1 MKRVDNNMETIS
13 MEEFVVP
20 ESLFEALDQVDYG
33 YNNTLDNSSY
43 FNTNNM
49 GLESSFN
56 NSMMDFNDF
65 DLSSDT
71 MASFLEME
79 QVPEVIET
87 KVMEP
92 KVTPVIRPS
101 VIKKSPAM
109 KPVNNLGDILT
120 SCGIEHDLVEDQRS
134 PVASPS
140 SIHSDMELEKNQE
153 LIEELEEFFMKTE
166 GKPTVVE
173 ETETINTGL
182 SLQELQGAMT
192 TNMVTEDGQNVII
205 IIAPSSPSETQDIAA
220 LSPVNRSEGESDPEW
235 SPYPHSDSPLQSPP
249 AQTKPR
255 KKYARS
261 KPPKAPSGPYP
272 LDKKERKKAQ
282 NRTAAF
288 RYREK
293 MKSAMDNVEDEMEA
307 LEERNGVLRDQ
318 LTEMETEFKYLKKL
332 MSEAGLGRY
341 AAAVKY

>member
-1 MKRVDNNMETIS
+1 
-13 MEEFVVP
+13 
-20 ESLFEALDQVDYG
+20 
-33 YNNTLDNSSY
+33 
-43 FNTNNM
+43 
-49 GLESSFN
+49 
-56 NSMMDFNDF
+56 MDFNDLDF
-65 DLSSDT
+65 NLSSET
-71 MASFLEME
+71 MDSFFEME
-79 QVPEVIET
+79 QVPEVIEP
-87 KVMEP
+87 KVM
-92 KVTPVIRPS
+92 VTKKTQQVIRPS

-109 KPVNNLGDILT
+109 KPVNNPGDILT
-120 SCGIEHDLVEDQRS
+120 SCGIEHDIVEDQERS
-134 PVASPS
+134 SVSSPS

-173 ETETINTGL
+173 EEEAETSNTGL
-182 SLQELQGAMT
+182 SLQELQGAVT

-220 LSPVNRSEGESDPEW
+220 LSPVTRSEGESDPEW

-272 LDKKERKKAQ
+272 VDKKERKKAQ

-332 MSEAGLGRY
+332 MTEAGLGRY

>member
-1 MKRVDNNMETIS
+1 
-13 MEEFVVP
+13 
-20 ESLFEALDQVDYG
+20 
-33 YNNTLDNSSY
+33 
-43 FNTNNM
+43 
-49 GLESSFN
+49 
-56 NSMMDFNDF
+56 MDFNDL
-65 DLSSDT
+65 DLSSET

-87 KVMEP
+87 KVMET
-92 KVTPVIRPS
+92 KMTPVIRPS

-109 KPVNNLGDILT
+109 KPVHNLGDILT
-120 SCGIEHDLVEDQRS
+120 SCGIEHDLVEDQSS
-134 PVASPS
+134 PMASPS

-166 GKPTVVE
+166 D
-173 ETETINTGL
+173 
-182 SLQELQGAMT
+182 M
-192 TNMVTEDGQNVII
+192 
-205 IIAPSSPSETQDIAA
+205 AA
-220 LSPVNRSEGESDPEW
+220 LSPVTRSEGESDPEW

-272 LDKKERKKAQ
+272 VDKKERKKAQ

-332 MSEAGLGRY
+332 MTEAGLGRY
-341 AAAVKY
+341 AAAVKC

>member
-33 YNNTLDNSSY
+33 NNNTLDNSSY
-43 FNTNNM
+43 FNTNNI
-49 GLESSFN
+49 GLDSSFN
-56 NSMMDFNDF
+56 NGIMDFNEF
-65 DLSSDT
+65 DLSSET
-71 MASFLEME
+71 MDSFFEME
-79 QVPEVIET
+79 QVPEVIEP
-87 KVMEP
+87 KVM
-92 KVTPVIRPS
+92 VTKQVIRPS
-101 VIKKSPAM
+101 VIKKSPAL
-109 KPVNNLGDILT
+109 KPVNHLGDILT
-120 SCGIEHDLVEDQRS
+120 SCGIEHDIVEDQERS
-134 PVASPS
+134 SVSSPS

-173 ETETINTGL
+173 EEEVQTNNIDL
-182 SLQELQGAMT
+182 SIQELQGAVT

-205 IIAPSSPSETQDIAA
+205 IIAPSSPSDTQSIAA
-220 LSPVNRSEGESDPEW
+220 PSPKAESDPEW
-235 SPYPHSDSPLQSPP
+235 SPCPHSDSPLRSPP
-249 AQTKPR
+249 AQDKPR

-293 MKSAMDNVEDEMEA
+293 QKSAMDHVEDEMEA
-307 LEERNGVLRDQ
+307 LEERNGVLREQ

-332 MSEAGLGRY
+332 MTEAGLGKY

>member
-1 MKRVDNNMETIS
+1 MKRVDNMETIS

-43 FNTNNM
+43 LNTNNI

-56 NSMMDFNDF
+56 NSMMDFNEL
-65 DLSSDT
+65 DLSSET
-71 MASFLEME
+71 MASFFEME
-79 QVPEVIET
+79 QVPEVIESKEMET
-87 KVMEP
+87 KM
-92 KVTPVIRPS
+92 TPVIRPS
-101 VIKKSPAM
+101 VIKKSPVM
-109 KPVNNLGDILT
+109 KPVTNLGDILT
-120 SCGIEHDLVEDQRS
+120 SCGIEHELVEDQERS
-134 PVASPS
+134 SVASPS

-173 ETETINTGL
+173 ETETSDTGL
-182 SLQELQGAMT
+182 SLQELQGAVT
-192 TNMVTEDGQNVII
+192 TNMVTDDGQNVII
-205 IIAPSSPSETQDIAA
+205 IIAPSSPSGSQDIAA
-220 LSPVNRSEGESDPEW
+220 LSPVTRSEGESDPEW
-235 SPYPHSDSPLQSPP
+235 SPYPHSDSPLRSPP
-249 AQTKPR
+249 AQDKPR

-272 LDKKERKKAQ
+272 VDKKERKKAQ

-293 MKSAMDNVEDEMEA
+293 MKSSMDNVEDEMEG
-307 LEERNGVLRDQ
+307 LEERNGALREQ

-332 MSEAGLGRY
+332 MTEAGLGRY

>member
-1 MKRVDNNMETIS
+1 
-13 MEEFVVP
+13 
-20 ESLFEALDQVDYG
+20 
-33 YNNTLDNSSY
+33 
-43 FNTNNM
+43 M

-56 NSMMDFNDF
+56 NSMMDFNDL
-65 DLSSDT
+65 DLSSET

-92 KVTPVIRPS
+92 KMTPVIRPS

-109 KPVNNLGDILT
+109 KPVANLGDILT

-153 LIEELEEFFMKTE
+153 LIEELEDFFMKTE

-173 ETETINTGL
+173 ETETCDTGL
-182 SLQELQGAMT
+182 SIEELQGAVT
-192 TNMVTEDGQNVII
+192 TSMVTEDGQKVII
-205 IIAPSSPSETQDIAA
+205 IIAPDSPSETQDITT
-220 LSPVNRSEGESDPEW
+220 LSPVPKLEIESDPEW
-235 SPYPHSDSPLQSPP
+235 SPSPQLSPSG
-249 AQTKPR
+249 QDKPR

-272 LDKKERKKAQ
+272 TDKKERKKAQ

-293 MKSAMDNVEDEMEA
+293 MKSVADNIEDELLS
-307 LEERNGVLRDQ
+307 LEERNGVLKDQ
-318 LTEMETEFKYLKKL
+318 LIEMETEFKYLKKL
-332 MSEAGLGRY
+332 MTEAGLGRY
-341 AAAVKY
+341 AAAVKS

>member
-1 MKRVDNNMETIS
+1 MKRVDNMETIS

-43 FNTNNM
+43 FNTNNI

-56 NSMMDFNDF
+56 NSMMDFNEL
-65 DLSSDT
+65 DLSSET
-71 MASFLEME
+71 MASFFEME
-79 QVPEVIET
+79 QVPEVIEPREMET
-87 KVMEP
+87 KM
-92 KVTPVIRPS
+92 TPVIRPS

-109 KPVNNLGDILT
+109 KPATNLGDILT
-120 SCGIEHDLVEDQRS
+120 SCGIEHDLVEDQERS
-134 PVASPS
+134 SLASPS

-173 ETETINTGL
+173 ETETSNTGL
-182 SLQELQGAMT
+182 SLQELQGAVT
-192 TNMVTEDGQNVII
+192 TNMVTDDGQNVII

-220 LSPVNRSEGESDPEW
+220 LSPVTRSEGESDPEW
-235 SPYPHSDSPLQSPP
+235 SPYPHSDSPLRSPP
-249 AQTKPR
+249 AQDKPR

-272 LDKKERKKAQ
+272 VDKKERKKAQ

-293 MKSAMDNVEDEMEA
+293 MKSAMDNVEDEMEG
-307 LEERNGVLRDQ
+307 LEERNGALREQ

-332 MSEAGLGRY
+332 MTEAGLGRY

>member
-1 MKRVDNNMETIS
+1 

-43 FNTNNM
+43 FNTNNI
-49 GLESSFN
+49 GLDSSFN
-56 NSMMDFNDF
+56 NSMMDFNDLDF
-65 DLSSDT
+65 NLSSET
-71 MASFLEME
+71 MDSFFEME
-79 QVPEVIET
+79 QVPEVIEP
-87 KVMEP
+87 KVM
-92 KVTPVIRPS
+92 VTKKTQQVIRPS

-109 KPVNNLGDILT
+109 QPVTNLGDILT
-120 SCGIEHDLVEDQRS
+120 SCGIEHDMVEDQERS
-134 PVASPS
+134 SVSSPS

-173 ETETINTGL
+173 ETETSNTGL
-182 SLQELQGAMT
+182 SLQELQGAVT
-192 TNMVTEDGQNVII
+192 TNMVTDDGQNVII

-220 LSPVNRSEGESDPEW
+220 LSPVTRSEGESDPEW
-235 SPYPHSDSPLQSPP
+235 SPYPHSDSPLRSPP
-249 AQTKPR
+249 AQDKPR

-272 LDKKERKKAQ
+272 VDKKERKKAQ

-293 MKSAMDNVEDEMEA
+293 MKSAMDNVEDEMEG
-307 LEERNGVLRDQ
+307 LEERNGALREQ

-332 MSEAGLGRY
+332 MTEAGLGRY

>member
-1 MKRVDNNMETIS
+1 MKRVDNMETIS

-43 FNTNNM
+43 FNTNNI

-56 NSMMDFNDF
+56 NSMMDFNEL
-65 DLSSDT
+65 DLSSET
-71 MASFLEME
+71 MASFFEME
-79 QVPEVIET
+79 QVPEVIESKEMET
-87 KVMEP
+87 KM
-92 KVTPVIRPS
+92 TPVIRPS

-109 KPVNNLGDILT
+109 KTNLGDILT
-120 SCGIEHDLVEDQRS
+120 SCGIEHDLVEDQERS
-134 PVASPS
+134 SVSSPS

-173 ETETINTGL
+173 ETETSNNGL
-182 SLQELQGAMT
+182 SLEELQGAVT
-192 TNMVTEDGQNVII
+192 TNMVTDDGQNVII

-220 LSPVNRSEGESDPEW
+220 LSPVTRSEGESDPEW
-235 SPYPHSDSPLQSPP
+235 SPYPHSDSPLRSPP
-249 AQTKPR
+249 AQDKPR

-272 LDKKERKKAQ
+272 VDKKERKKAQ

-293 MKSAMDNVEDEMEA
+293 MKSAMDNVEDEMEG
-307 LEERNGVLRDQ
+307 LEERNGALREQ

-332 MSEAGLGRY
+332 MTEAGLGRY

>member
-1 MKRVDNNMETIS
+1 

-33 YNNTLDNSSY
+33 NNNLDNSSY
-43 FNTNNM
+43 FNNNI
-49 GLESSFN
+49 GLDSSFN
-56 NSMMDFNDF
+56 NSMMDFNNLDF
-65 DLSSDT
+65 NLSSET
-71 MASFLEME
+71 MDSFFEME
-79 QVPEVIET
+79 QVPEVIEP
-87 KVMEP
+87 KVM
-92 KVTPVIRPS
+92 VTKKTQQVIRPS

-109 KPVNNLGDILT
+109 KPVTNLGDILT
-120 SCGIEHDLVEDQRS
+120 SCGIEHDIVEDQERS
-134 PVASPS
+134 SVSSPS

-173 ETETINTGL
+173 EEEAETNNTSL
-182 SLQELQGAMT
+182 SLQELQGAVT

-205 IIAPSSPSETQDIAA
+205 IIAPSSPSDTQSIAA
-220 LSPVNRSEGESDPEW
+220 LSPKAESDPEW
-235 SPYPHSDSPLQSPP
+235 SPYPHSDSPLRSPP
-249 AQTKPR
+249 AQDKPR

-293 MKSAMDNVEDEMEA
+293 QKSAMDHVEDEMEA
-307 LEERNGVLRDQ
+307 LEERNGVLREQ

-332 MSEAGLGRY
+332 MTEAGLGKY

>member
-1 MKRVDNNMETIS
+1 
-13 MEEFVVP
+13 
-20 ESLFEALDQVDYG
+20 
-33 YNNTLDNSSY
+33 
-43 FNTNNM
+43 
-49 GLESSFN
+49 
-56 NSMMDFNDF
+56 MMMMTFW
-65 DLSSDT
+65 
-71 MASFLEME
+71 
-79 QVPEVIET
+79 
-87 KVMEP
+87 
-92 KVTPVIRPS
+92 
-101 VIKKSPAM
+101 
-109 KPVNNLGDILT
+109 
-120 SCGIEHDLVEDQRS
+120 
-134 PVASPS
+134 PS
-140 SIHSDMELEKNQE
+140 SVTML
-153 LIEELEEFFMKTE
+153 
-166 GKPTVVE
+166 V
-173 ETETINTGL
+173 
-182 SLQELQGAMT
+182 
-192 TNMVTEDGQNVII
+192 VTEDGQNVII
-205 IIAPSSPSETQDIAA
+205 IIAPSSPSESQDIAA
-220 LSPVNRSEGESDPEW
+220 LSPVTKSEGESDPEW

-332 MSEAGLGRY
+332 MTEAGLGRY

>member
-1 MKRVDNNMETIS
+1 MKRVDNMETIS

-43 FNTNNM
+43 FNTNNI

-56 NSMMDFNDF
+56 NSMMDFNEL
-65 DLSSDT
+65 DLSSET
-71 MASFLEME
+71 MASFFEME
-79 QVPEVIET
+79 QVPEVIESKEMET
-87 KVMEP
+87 KM
-92 KVTPVIRPS
+92 TPVIRPS

-109 KPVNNLGDILT
+109 KTNLGDILT
-120 SCGIEHDLVEDQRS
+120 SCGIEHDLVEDQERS
-134 PVASPS
+134 SVSSPS

-173 ETETINTGL
+173 ETETSNNGL
-182 SLQELQGAMT
+182 SLEELQGAVT
-192 TNMVTEDGQNVII
+192 TNMVTDDGQNVII
-205 IIAPSSPSETQDIAA
+205 IIAPSSPSDTQDIAA
-220 LSPVNRSEGESDPEW
+220 LSPVTRSEGESDPEW
-235 SPYPHSDSPLQSPP
+235 SPYPHSDSPLRSPP
-249 AQTKPR
+249 AQDKPR

-272 LDKKERKKAQ
+272 VDKKERKKAQ

-293 MKSAMDNVEDEMEA
+293 MKSAMDNVEDEMEG
-307 LEERNGVLRDQ
+307 LEERNGALREQ

-332 MSEAGLGRY
+332 MTEAGLGRY

>member
-1 MKRVDNNMETIS
+1 MKRVDNMETIS

-43 FNTNNM
+43 FNTNNI

-56 NSMMDFNDF
+56 NSMMDFNEL
-65 DLSSDT
+65 DLSSET
-71 MASFLEME
+71 MASFFEME
-79 QVPEVIET
+79 QVPEVIEPKEMET
-87 KVMEP
+87 KM
-92 KVTPVIRPS
+92 TPVIRPS
-101 VIKKSPAM
+101 VIKKSPVM
-109 KPVNNLGDILT
+109 KPVTNLGDILT
-120 SCGIEHDLVEDQRS
+120 SCGIEHDLVEDQERS
-134 PVASPS
+134 SLASPS

-173 ETETINTGL
+173 ETETSNTGL
-182 SLQELQGAMT
+182 SLQELQGAVT
-192 TNMVTEDGQNVII
+192 TNMVTDDGQNVII

-220 LSPVNRSEGESDPEW
+220 LSPVTRSEGESDPEW
-235 SPYPHSDSPLQSPP
+235 SPYPHSDSPLRSPP
-249 AQTKPR
+249 AQDKPR

-272 LDKKERKKAQ
+272 ADKKERKKAQ

-293 MKSAMDNVEDEMEA
+293 MKSAMDNVEDEMEG
-307 LEERNGVLRDQ
+307 LEERNGALREQ

-332 MSEAGLGRY
+332 MTEAGLGRY

>member
-1 MKRVDNNMETIS
+1 MKRVDNIETIS

-43 FNTNNM
+43 FNTNNI

-56 NSMMDFNDF
+56 NSMMDFNEL
-65 DLSSDT
+65 DLSSET
-71 MASFLEME
+71 MASFFEME
-79 QVPEVIET
+79 QVPEVIESKEMET
-87 KVMEP
+87 KM
-92 KVTPVIRPS
+92 TPVIRPS

-109 KPVNNLGDILT
+109 KTNLGDILT
-120 SCGIEHDLVEDQRS
+120 SCGIEHDLVEDQERS
-134 PVASPS
+134 SMASPS

-173 ETETINTGL
+173 ETETSNNGL
-182 SLQELQGAMT
+182 SLEELQGAVT
-192 TNMVTEDGQNVII
+192 TNMVTDDGQNVII

-220 LSPVNRSEGESDPEW
+220 LSPVTRSEGESDPEW
-235 SPYPHSDSPLQSPP
+235 SPYPHSDSPLRSPP
-249 AQTKPR
+249 AQDKPR

-272 LDKKERKKAQ
+272 VDKKERKKAQ

-293 MKSAMDNVEDEMEA
+293 MKSAMDNVEDEMEG
-307 LEERNGVLRDQ
+307 LEERNGALREQ

-332 MSEAGLGRY
+332 MTEAGLGRY